1 MEAEKDKL
9 CIRNGGVVMRKLKT
23 LIRLAF
29 PILKWNVYSDNGK
42 NYIMLYRTGLR
53 NMHWC
58 ICIEVAGY
66 TITTNR
72 KVLKRDKEKEEALR
86 TSSNKCDRI

>member
-1 MEAEKDKL
+1 MKKF
-9 CIRNGGVVMRKLKT
+9 KT
-23 LIRLAF
+23 LIKLAA

-42 NYIMLYRTGLR
+42 DYIMLYRTGLR
-53 NMHWC
+53 NMRWC
-58 ICIEVAGY
+58 ICVEVAGY
-66 TITTNR
+66 KITTNR